1 MFWTQRK
8 MWYLVSPV
16 SQHQKKRR
24 RAHEREPERHRRD
37 VSPDTCEAGERPAG
51 LSSVRRALSVNITPR
66 RCFTAGT
73 GLTDGNVTL
82 CSPQRSL
89 LSNNNL
95 ASVTSRLRFP
105 RSYRSGAGRVS
116 KLPQVFRGSCLKRR
130 AAVSDERLVPVVAWH
145 ELGFQ
150 LWYVVAMVTSEATPP
165 IIKHLLIY
173 KVILLLL
180 ILVLLL
186 ALFIVLHPFP
196 VSMKSLL
203 LLLSLLL
210 WLLLLLIL

>member
-1 MFWTQRK
+1 MSVNLRDTDEMFLLT
-8 MWYLVSPV
+8 PV
-16 SQHQKKRR
+16 RLESDPLAFH
-24 RAHEREPERHRRD
+24 
-37 VSPDTCEAGERPAG
+37 
-51 LSSVRRALSVNITPR
+51 LSDALWAFNITPR

-130 AAVSDERLVPVVAWH
+130 AAVGDERLVPVVVWH
-145 ELGFQ
+145 GLGFQ

-165 IIKHLLIY
+165 PPIIKPLLIY

-180 ILVLLL
+180 ILLLLL

-196 VSMKSLL
+196 VLMKSLL